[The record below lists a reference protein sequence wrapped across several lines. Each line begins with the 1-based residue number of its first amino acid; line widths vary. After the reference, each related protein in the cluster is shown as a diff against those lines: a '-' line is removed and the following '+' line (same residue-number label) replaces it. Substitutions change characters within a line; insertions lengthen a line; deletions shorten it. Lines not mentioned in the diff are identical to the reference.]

1 MWKKG
6 SIRRNN
12 YQITD
17 ISFRFVFLGV
27 QVLLSSP
34 LFIQLLR
41 SAPMP
46 FQNGQQIQNW
56 LEKTPPEY
64 LDTILALS
72 VMTIILQL
80 ILNLVIVQ
88 FIPKFFELKIYCRN
102 WLYSY
107 LGLFI
112 LLTPLLVIL
121 NLIFGPTSAFWFCYI
136 MFGLPY
142 VCILTYISLWIIL
155 VQWTFLLPLLN
166 GFIFK
171 NTMTSISIISLL
183 FLPVIFI
190 IPLIQLQISQKLV
203 RWFRIRQVEP
213 ELVPG
218 SKDIDLR
225 VFLLILGEYWVI
237 LPLFLMSI
245 LVQENLGITTSTIIS
260 FFLGVIFTICFFLLP
275 VAMLL
280 RPKLKQFKRTYRTD
294 HEK

>member
-17 ISFRFVFLGV
+17 ISYRFVFLGV

-34 LFIQLLR
+34 LFIHLLR
-41 SAPMP
+41 SAPIH
-46 FQNGQQIQNW
+46 FQNGHQILDW
-56 LEKTPPEY
+56 LENTPPEH

-88 FIPKFFELKIYCRN
+88 FIPKFLELKIYSRN
-102 WLYSY
+102 WFYSY
-107 LGLFI
+107 LVLFI

-121 NLIFGPTSAFWFCYI
+121 HLIFGPSPELWSSYI
-136 MFGLPY
+136 IFGLPY
-142 VCILTYISLWIIL
+142 VCILAYISLWIIL

-171 NTMTSISIISLL
+171 NAMTSISIISLL

-213 ELVPG
+213 ERVPS

-225 VFLLILGEYWVI
+225 LFLLVICEYWVI

-245 LVQENLGITTSTIIS
+245 LVQENLGLTASSINA
-260 FFLGVIFTICFFLLP
+260 FLLGVIFTIYFFLLP
-275 VAMLL
+275 VILLL
-280 RPKLKQFKRTYRTD
+280 RLKLKYFKRTYRT
-294 HEK
+294 EYGE